1 MAPVCQ
7 LEMTFPGFEEP
18 WGARVEMHEN
28 RLEATRY
35 LSMDH
40 SKEHKK
46 RGLAGLGRLTAVGV
60 ALHGGS
66 APSGNISS
74 CADIGHNGFCDPVI
88 YEVACAVDD

>member
-1 MAPVCQ
+1 MRHRFVAAPIKMAPVCQ

-46 RGLAGLGRLTAVGV
+46 RGLAGLGRLTVAGRGRRGAAWGLRAVR
-60 ALHGGS
+60 
-66 APSGNISS
+66 
-74 CADIGHNGFCDPVI
+74 
-88 YEVACAVDD
+88 